1 MTKKSIYKRLL
12 ISSDSQ
18 FICVMLVFAITG
30 SLSLYV
36 SQYVINAF
44 NMDLVN
50 MSPLVFWPVRILSV
64 FVVYQVL
71 LIIVAIPFGQFNYF
85 LKVEK
90 KMLKRFGLNLN

>member
-12 ISSDSQ
+12 ISSDLQ
-18 FICVMLVFAITG
+18 FICVLLVFAITG
-30 SLSLYV
+30 SLSLYI
-36 SQYVINAF
+36 SQYFVNAF
-44 NMDLVN
+44 NIDLVN

-71 LIIVAIPFGQFNYF
+71 LIIVAIPFGQFKYF

-90 KMLKRFGLNLN
+90 KMLKRLGLNLN

>member
-1 MTKKSIYKRLL
+1 
-12 ISSDSQ
+12 
-18 FICVMLVFAITG
+18 
-30 SLSLYV
+30 
-36 SQYVINAF
+36 
-44 NMDLVN
+44 MDLVN

>member
-36 SQYVINAF
+36 SQYVFNAF
-44 NMDLVN
+44 NMDLVS

>member
-36 SQYVINAF
+36 SQYVVNAF
-44 NMDLVN
+44 NMDPII
-50 MSPLVFWPVRILSV
+50 MSPLVFWPLRILSV

-90 KMLKRFGLNLN
+90 KMLRRFGLNLN

>member
-30 SLSLYV
+30 SLPLYV
-36 SQYVINAF
+36 SQYVVNAF

-64 FVVYQVL
+64 FAIYQVL

>member
-30 SLSLYV
+30 SLSLYI
-36 SQYVINAF
+36 SQYIVNAF

-64 FVVYQVL
+64 FAIYQVL

>member
-36 SQYVINAF
+36 SQFVVNVF
-44 NMDLVN
+44 NIDPTN
-50 MSPLVFWPVRILSV
+50 MSPLIFWPLRILSV
-64 FVVYQVL
+64 FIVYQIL
-71 LIIVAIPFGQFNYF
+71 LIIVAIPFGQFSYF

>member
-1 MTKKSIYKRLL
+1 MTKKSIYKRLF

-30 SLSLYV
+30 SLSLYL
-36 SQYVINAF
+36 SQYVVNAF
-44 NMDLVN
+44 NMDLVS
-50 MSPLVFWPVRILSV
+50 MSPLVFWPVRIFSV